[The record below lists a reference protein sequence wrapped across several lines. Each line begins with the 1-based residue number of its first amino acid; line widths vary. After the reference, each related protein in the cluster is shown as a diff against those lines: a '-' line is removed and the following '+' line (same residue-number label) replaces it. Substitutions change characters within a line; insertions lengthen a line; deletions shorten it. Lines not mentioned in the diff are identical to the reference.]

1 MNLNENFSQCMLEKA
16 DCMHEN
22 SLCIYYKYSLL
33 AAL

>member
-1 MNLNENFSQCMLEKA
+1 MLEKA